1 MVRVGE
7 LQLSVTGELHSFTDR
22 NSSLSALACSSC
34 LYPGDILFFREDVW
48 HSTQDMALDRISLI
62 LDVWRM
68 PLRTTP
74 TSFIEKGSKAVI
86 SERQNEV
93 GKFEKIMHHKD
104 EQKIF
109 AEG

>member
-1 MVRVGE
+1 
-7 LQLSVTGELHSFTDR
+7 
-22 NSSLSALACSSC
+22 
-34 LYPGDILFFREDVW
+34 
-48 HSTQDMALDRISLI
+48 MALRAHAGPIRSERAQR
-62 LDVWRM
+62 RM